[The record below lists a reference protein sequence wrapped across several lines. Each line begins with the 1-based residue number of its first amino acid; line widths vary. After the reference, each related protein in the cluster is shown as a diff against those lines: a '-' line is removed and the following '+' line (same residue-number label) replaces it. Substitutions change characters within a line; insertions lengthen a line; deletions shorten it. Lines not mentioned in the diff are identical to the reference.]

1 MRIGKYILNQLQDL
15 TAVSCTPILQKIND
29 LKSKVTLEFTVKD
42 TPVNLTV
49 SDLYLSTLSP
59 KLEDKLNSPRN
70 EFIKSMYREI
80 TSGVKES
87 IEDRDDL
94 IDFDV
99 QLSEE
104 VKEKINNLVPSLV
117 TSELYPITT
126 ELSYITSLGTPVF
139 AYNLTKSLIKELQIR
154 QKPIPDELVRA
165 VKSPQEYFNP
175 NVVNDLEE
183 EYEDIIEKLD
193 NTEEESISENIPQV
207 G

>member
-94 IDFDV
+94 INFDV

-104 VKEKINNLVPSLV
+104 VKEKINNLVSSLV

-139 AYNLTKSLIKELQIR
+139 AYNLTKSLIKELQIH

-183 EYEDIIEKLD
+183 EYEDLIEKLD